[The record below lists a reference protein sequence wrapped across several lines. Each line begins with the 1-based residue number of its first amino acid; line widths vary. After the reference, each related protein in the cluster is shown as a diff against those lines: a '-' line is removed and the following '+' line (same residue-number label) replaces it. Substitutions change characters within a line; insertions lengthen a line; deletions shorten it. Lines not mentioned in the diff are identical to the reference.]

1 MSDEHASPNAQ
12 PESSPSSDTGLR
24 PTPGLEI
31 IEGREFLAE
40 NVAISGRHFIR
51 CSFNFCNLIYSG
63 GPVGL
68 VECGGAH
75 NELVEVGPVKEAIT
89 GHGSD
94 AIRDK
99 MIRYWKDVRRGLNLE
114 IPETAPAS
122 EARPSSEASGSSES
136 A

>member
-1 MSDEHASPNAQ
+1 MIDPHDPSEGNL
-12 PESSPSSDTGLR
+12 PESSGSGLR
-24 PTPGLEI
+24 PAPGLEI

-68 VECGGAH
+68 VECGGTN

-89 GHGSD
+89 GHGPE

-99 MIRYWKDVRRGLNLE
+99 MLRYWKDVRRGLNLE
-114 IPETAPAS
+114 IPEPIKD
-122 EARPSSEASGSSES
+122 S
-136 A
+136 ADAGAADAA

>member
-1 MSDEHASPNAQ
+1 MIDPHASSEGST
-12 PESSPSSDTGLR
+12 PESSGMGLR
-24 PTPGLEI
+24 PAPGLEI

-68 VECGGAH
+68 VECGGTN

-89 GHGSD
+89 GHGPQ

-99 MIRYWKDVRRGLNLE
+99 MLRYWKDVRRGLNLE
-114 IPETAPAS
+114 VPEPIGDAADAGAP
-122 EARPSSEASGSSES
+122 EAA
-136 A
+136 

>member
-1 MSDEHASPNAQ
+1 MSDSH
-12 PESSPSSDTGLR
+12 SSPHGSEDSAPEASSNEPGLR
-24 PTPGLEI
+24 PAPGLEI

-68 VECGGAH
+68 VECGGTH
-75 NELVEVGPVKEAIT
+75 NELIEVGPVKEAMQ
-89 GHGSD
+89 GVGAE

-99 MIRYWKDVRRGLNLE
+99 MLRYWREVRKGLNLE
-114 IPETAPAS
+114 VPPET
-122 EARPSSEASGSSES
+122 
-136 A
+136 

>member
-1 MSDEHASPNAQ
+1 MPDDQFSPNAR
-12 PESSPSSDTGLR
+12 PDPSASAGTGLR
-24 PTPGLEI
+24 PEPGLEI

-68 VECGGAH
+68 VECGGT
-75 NELVEVGPVKEAIT
+75 NNDLIEVGPVREAIT
-89 GHGSD
+89 GHGSE

-99 MIRYWKDVRRGLNLE
+99 MLRYWRDVRKGLKLDV
-114 IPETAPAS
+114 PEAPS
-122 EARPSSEASGSSES
+122 DSSASGSSDASAES
-136 A
+136 